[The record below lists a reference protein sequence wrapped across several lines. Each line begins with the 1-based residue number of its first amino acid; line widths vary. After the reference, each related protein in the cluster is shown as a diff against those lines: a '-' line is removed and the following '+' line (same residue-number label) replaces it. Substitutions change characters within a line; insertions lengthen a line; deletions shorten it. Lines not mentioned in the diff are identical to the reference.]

1 MSELTEYQ
9 EALDEILATADLEKA
24 ITFLKKWYP
33 GHPET
38 PKSEDDA
45 LAFMAGIHK
54 ARIQRG
60 IGVVESTKW
69 LSERGLKTTI
79 EF

>member
-9 EALDEILATADLEKA
+9 AELDEMLAKADFDA
-24 ITFLKKWYP
+24 AMTFCNKWNLDWAVVP
-33 GHPET
+33 SDKE
-38 PKSEDDA
+38 S
-45 LAFMAGIHK
+45 FMAGIHK
-54 ARIQRG
+54 TRIQRG

-69 LSERGLKTTI
+69 LSMRGLKTMI